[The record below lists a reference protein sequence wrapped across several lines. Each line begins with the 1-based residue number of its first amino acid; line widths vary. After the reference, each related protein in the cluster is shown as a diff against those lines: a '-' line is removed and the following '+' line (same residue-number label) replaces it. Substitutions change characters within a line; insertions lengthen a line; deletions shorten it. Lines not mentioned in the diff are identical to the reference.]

1 LKECDIIVDVWQ
13 LISLMAFGLAL
24 FNIGLQVGY
33 ELGYNHAKK
42 EKSVDEMEERIER

>member
-1 LKECDIIVDVWQ
+1 LKERDIIMDMWQ

-24 FNIGLQVGY
+24 LNIGLQIGY

-42 EKSVDEMEERIER
+42 EKSVDEMEERIKR